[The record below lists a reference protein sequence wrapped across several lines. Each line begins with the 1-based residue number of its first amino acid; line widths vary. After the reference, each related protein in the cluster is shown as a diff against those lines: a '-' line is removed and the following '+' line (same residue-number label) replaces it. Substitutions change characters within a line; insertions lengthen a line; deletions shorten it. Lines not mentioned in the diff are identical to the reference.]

1 MKLKSFCLEFIT
13 VIQINLLNDMATI
26 AENTLII
33 DSPADLEA
41 EMCRYNCH
49 TKEELEELLWYDY
62 GITLILDYKE
72 ENNV

>member
-33 DSPADLEA
+33 DSPMDLEA

-49 TKEELEELLWYDY
+49 TKEELEEVLWNDYDT
-62 GITLILDYKE
+62 TLVLTFEYE
-72 ENNV
+72 ET

>member
-1 MKLKSFCLEFIT
+1 
-13 VIQINLLNDMATI
+13 MATI

-33 DSPADLEA
+33 DSPNDLEA

-49 TKEELEELLWYDY
+49 TKEELEELLWHDY
-62 GITLILDYKE
+62 GVVLILDYKDKE

>member
-1 MKLKSFCLEFIT
+1 MKLKSFYLEFT
-13 VIQINLLNDMATI
+13 TAIQINLLSDMATI

-33 DSPADLEA
+33 DSPADLEV

-49 TKEELEELLWYDY
+49 TKEELDELLWYDY
-62 GITLILDYKE
+62 GVALILDYKE